1 MKAGRLSPAQLL
13 HLGDVRDWVGAGGC
27 LGEPWLDSTGPW
39 RAAGGAE
46 VGCTAEVGRADP
58 GAGAVKGRVFTFGLR
73 GQRSP
78 VGVTEP
84 LGKWIDT
91 ARGSQTLSRAR
102 REVVWWQ
109 GRVGKE
115 SEVAQ
120 SCPTLCDPWTVAHQ
134 APPSMGFSRQ
144 ECWSRVPFPSP
155 GHLPKPG
162 FFPSQGSNRGLP
174 HCRQTLYRLSG
185 REKVQQRLGEW
196 LALPSGASSPRAGR
210 APQGQ

>member
-1 MKAGRLSPAQLL
+1 MSGTGWGPGAASESPGWTVQG
-13 HLGDVRDWVGAGGC
+13 LGGQR
-27 LGEPWLDSTGPW
+27 
-39 RAAGGAE
+39 GGAE

-144 ECWSRVPFPSP
+144 EYWSRVPFPSP

-162 FFPSQGSNRGLP
+162 FFPSQGLNRGLP
-174 HCRQTLYRLSG
+174 HCRQMLYRLSG